1 MGIFKLL
8 KRLYLKPQGR
18 PQGQSVVSV
27 QEWVNPQCRVN
38 QAGGLD
44 REWSMPRYRDRN
56 ICDWVPEIS
65 RSKQE
70 GDWGR
75 ALSLA
80 VGCMNAMIDVAARN
94 PSNVMEYYV
103 IQVAIIQ
110 HRMKAYEDEILTVQ
124 NWLSLGLPAP
134 RADYR
139 INLQK
144 RLAKAQELVAKSE
157 GRDSSEYHE
166 EWKRLVGVAKASK
179 AARTSDSNIST
190 GRSRVYSE
198 KADCLDS
205 PGCQPVGGRTGA
217 SLLVPKT
224 KDLKASSFVAVDFET
239 ANRSAVSACQI
250 AMVLVRE
257 GEVVDSY
264 STYLKPP
271 SGCDHFEFTHLH
283 GIGAKEVL
291 CAPTWPDVSAIVSRF
306 VGDVPVWAHNSSF
319 DSRVWRALDEYYGT
333 HTLPGRFYCSYQTSK
348 KIVPGLENYKLP
360 TVLRKC
366 DPTYRLIHHRADSD
380 AEACA
385 RIVCALQRLA

>member
-44 REWSMPRYRDRN
+44 QEWNMPRYRDRN

-80 VGCMNAMIDVAARN
+80 VGCMNAMVDVAARN

-144 RLAKAQELVAKSE
+144 RLAKDHELVAKSE
-157 GRDSSEYHE
+157 GRD
-166 EWKRLVGVAKASK
+166 
-179 AARTSDSNIST
+179 
-190 GRSRVYSE
+190 
-198 KADCLDS
+198 
-205 PGCQPVGGRTGA
+205 
-217 SLLVPKT
+217 
-224 KDLKASSFVAVDFET
+224 
-239 ANRSAVSACQI
+239 
-250 AMVLVRE
+250 
-257 GEVVDSY
+257 
-264 STYLKPP
+264 
-271 SGCDHFEFTHLH
+271 
-283 GIGAKEVL
+283 
-291 CAPTWPDVSAIVSRF
+291 
-306 VGDVPVWAHNSSF
+306 
-319 DSRVWRALDEYYGT
+319 
-333 HTLPGRFYCSYQTSK
+333 
-348 KIVPGLENYKLP
+348 
-360 TVLRKC
+360 
-366 DPTYRLIHHRADSD
+366 
-380 AEACA
+380 
-385 RIVCALQRLA
+385 